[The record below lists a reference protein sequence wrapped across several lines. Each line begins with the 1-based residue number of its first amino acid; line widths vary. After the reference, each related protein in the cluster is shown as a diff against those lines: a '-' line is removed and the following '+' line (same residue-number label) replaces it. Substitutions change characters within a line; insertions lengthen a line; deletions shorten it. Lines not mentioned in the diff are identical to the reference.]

1 MIAYATILMDVLIL
15 GGLAWWLYK
24 RQSLDNRFVFCA
36 ALTIKVIAG
45 MVLGW
50 IYFFYY
56 QGQGDTLS
64 YWHDGKLIAEKIL
77 REPSGAMN
85 FFWNE
90 SPDSLYIP
98 ELINDMPRSF
108 FFSKISGVLA
118 LLSSGNYW
126 IMATMLSVIS
136 FLAAW
141 YLFLKTI
148 EFFPSSRLAAAVAFL
163 FFPTVVFWSSGLIKE
178 SLGLASLLLMTG
190 VLFTVMHGGKTK
202 VWEWMVVLLSIWMG
216 WNLKYYWM
224 GIFLPIALALGVV
237 SVVRRY
243 NPQIARFD
251 ILVGLGV
258 LSVLL
263 LFVTNI
269 HPNFYPSRFLEV
281 ICENNQEFMALSD
294 VEDVVRYTDFKPT
307 LYSLLTNSPQAL
319 AAGFFRPFVWE
330 SHNVLSALAGVENLV
345 VLVLVLTALP
355 GLRNVLTSPNRL
367 EIMATIGYCIVLAIF
382 LALSTPNL
390 GTLSRY
396 KIGFTPFLIFLTL
409 FGGPFSSGWTQRRR

>member
-1 MIAYATILMDVLIL
+1 MVAASFDVLIL
-15 GGLAWWLYK
+15 GGLAWLLFR
-24 RQSLDNRFVFCA
+24 RQSLDNRFVFSA
-36 ALTIKVIAG
+36 ALTIKVLAG
-45 MVLGW
+45 IFLGW

-77 REPSGAMN
+77 QEPSGAMN
-85 FFWNE
+85 FFWNGN
-90 SPDSLYIP
+90 PDSLYIP
-98 ELINDMPRSF
+98 ALINDMPRSF

-141 YLFLKTI
+141 SLFLKTI

-163 FFPTVVFWSSGLIKE
+163 FFPSVVLWSSGLIKE
-178 SLGLASLLLMTG
+178 SLGLASLFFITG
-190 VLFTVMHGGKTK
+190 VLFTAMHGGKTK
-202 VWEWMVVLLSIWMG
+202 VWEWMMVLLSIWIG

-224 GIFLPIALALGVV
+224 GIFLPITLALGGV
-237 SVVRRY
+237 SVVKRY

-263 LFVTNI
+263 LIVTNI
-269 HPNFYPSRFLEV
+269 HPNFYPSRFPEV
-281 ICENNQEFMALSD
+281 IWENNQEFMALSD
-294 VEDVVRYTDFKPT
+294 VGNVVRYTDFEPT
-307 LYSLLTNSPQAL
+307 LYSIFTNSPQAL
-319 AAGFFRPFVWE
+319 VAGFFRPFVWE
-330 SHNVLSALAGVENLV
+330 SHNVLSTLAGVENLV
-345 VLVLVLTALP
+345 MLVLVLTALP
-355 GLRNVLTSPNRL
+355 GLRHIMTSPNRL
-367 EIMATIGYCIVLAIF
+367 VIMAAISYCIVLAIF

-396 KIGFTPFLIFLTL
+396 KVGFTPFLIFLTL
-409 FGGPFSSGWTQRRR
+409 YGGPFNSGWTQRKR